1 MHASRF
7 LSILGG
13 LLLVSRGAAP
23 QDLAAE
29 NLKLMGGTGGT
40 AFTRSCPAG
49 SVLTGIRAR
58 VGLAIDA
65 IGLKCRPV
73 QANGSLGGET
83 DVGSLAGN
91 PTGGTGTSGSCA
103 QGSVIAQQLA
113 TGIILTIGYLKL
125 TCFQWSAS
133 ARTFGSQTGTISVIT
148 PAGYPISN
156 IGSDKCFRSTQP
168 AHAIRGRA
176 GALVDA
182 FGLVCNEP

>member
-7 LSILGG
+7 LSILGS
-13 LLLVSRGAAP
+13 LLLISRAAAA

-29 NLKLMGGTGGT
+29 NLKLMGGTGGS
-40 AFTRSCPAG
+40 AFSRSCPADA
-49 SVLTGIRAR
+49 VLTGFRAR

-65 IGLKCRPV
+65 IAIKCRPV

-83 DVGSLAGN
+83 DVGSLAGG
-91 PTGGTGTSGSCA
+91 TGGSAPSVSCA
-103 QGSVIAQQLA
+103 QGSVIAQQFA
-113 TGIILTIGYLKL
+113 TGAVSTIGYLKL

-148 PAGYPISN
+148 PAGYPLSN
-156 IGSDKCFRSTQP
+156 IGSDKCSRSTQP
-168 AHAIRGRA
+168 ARAIRGRA
-176 GALVDA
+176 GSLVDA

>member
-1 MHASRF
+1 MHTSRF
-7 LSILGG
+7 LSILGS
-13 LLLVSRGAAP
+13 LLLISRAAAA

-49 SVLTGIRAR
+49 SVLTGIRAK

-65 IGLKCRPV
+65 IGIKCRPV

-83 DVGSLAGN
+83 DVGSLAGG
-91 PTGGTGTSGSCA
+91 PGGSATSVSCA
-103 QGSVIAQQLA
+103 QGSVIAQQFA
-113 TGIILTIGYLKL
+113 TGAILTIGYLKL

-133 ARTFGSQTGTISVIT
+133 ARTFGSQTGTSIVFS
-148 PAGYPISN
+148 PAGFPSID
-156 IGSDKCFRSTQP
+156 SDKCSRSSQP
-168 AHAIRGRA
+168 ARAIRGRA
-176 GALVDA
+176 GSLVDA

>member
-1 MHASRF
+1 MHGSRF
-7 LSILGG
+7 LSILGS
-13 LLLVSRGAAP
+13 LLLISRAAAA

-83 DVGSLAGN
+83 DVGSLAGG
-91 PTGGTGTSGSCA
+91 TGGTGTSGSCA
-103 QGSVIAQQLA
+103 QGSVIAQQDA
-113 TGIILTIGYLKL
+113 TGAILTIGYLRL
-125 TCFQWSAS
+125 TCFGWSAS
-133 ARTFGSQTGTISVIT
+133 ARTFGSQTGTINVIT
-148 PAGYPISN
+148 PAGYPLSN
-156 IGSDKCFRSTQP
+156 IGSDKCSRSTQP
-168 AHAIRGRA
+168 ARAIRGRS
-176 GALVDA
+176 GSLVDA